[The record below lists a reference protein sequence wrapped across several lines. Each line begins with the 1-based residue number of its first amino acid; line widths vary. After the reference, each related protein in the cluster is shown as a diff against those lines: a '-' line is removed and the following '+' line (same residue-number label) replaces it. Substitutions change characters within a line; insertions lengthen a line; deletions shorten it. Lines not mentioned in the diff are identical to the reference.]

1 MLHCGNPML
10 RRGMVNPLIPFTF
23 SLFVLQC
30 GKAGRGGMACRG
42 GARRPDARCRG
53 APS

>member
-1 MLHCGNPML
+1 MLHCGNSML

-30 GKAGRGGMACRG
+30 GKAGRAGAAWRG
-42 GARRPDARCRG
+42 GAIPGRAG
-53 APS
+53 Q